1 MGNGVGRKVLLVMI
15 VLFLAVGAI
24 GFFYSLKLP
33 AYKDGTFY
41 QSQYMA
47 ISIEP
52 SSQDASKKFHELRDS
67 QLTNK
72 YKTQDYSL
80 TTFFIGV
87 ALLGFIL
94 LGGNQATSFKSKK
107 KIIFLGIFS
116 ALIASGASFFS
127 LMLDFD
133 RGEFP
138 WWADSLGIPIFTQEI
153 SQLLFLIV
161 WAIGHF
167 LFLRGQF
174 ECGKPIFRLD
184 VLKSN
189 YWLSFIAFI
198 SLLLLLDCVA
208 RGSFMMIIP
217 GILWIYFYLS
227 LAAGRVNKMSPRR
240 DVAHA

>member
-1 MGNGVGRKVLLVMI
+1 MGNEIGRKVLLALMVF
-15 VLFLAVGAI
+15 LLAVGAI

-33 AYKDGTFY
+33 AYKDEAFF

-47 ISIEP
+47 IPVEP
-52 SSQDASKKFHELRDS
+52 SSQEASKKFHELRDR

-80 TTFFIGV
+80 TAFFIGV

-94 LGGNQATSFKSKK
+94 LGGNRATSFNSKK

-116 ALIASGASFFS
+116 ALIASGASYFS

-153 SQLLFLIV
+153 PQLLFLII

-189 YWLSFIAFI
+189 CWLSFIAFI
-198 SLLLLLDCVA
+198 SSLLLLDCVA
-208 RGSFMMIIP
+208 RGSFMMVIP
-217 GILWIYFYLS
+217 GCLWIYFYLS
-227 LAAGRVNKMSPRR
+227 LAAGRINKISPRR
-240 DVAHA
+240 EVALA